1 MMKRGK
7 DLREEL
13 LHKGTLYSF
22 LGHIR
27 GKVVDIDGCGVGG
40 CKMWI
45 RENGQ
50 SAYSDAFGNF
60 SMINIR
66 PGLYTIII
74 ECEVFLLLSLPIF
87 PLNPA
92 TIPAPF
98 YHSFPETFGKI
109 APLQSARSIN
119 GHGVRKN
126 TFLIFP

>member
-74 ECEVFLLLSLPIF
+74 ECEGFSPFVIADLPVEPGDNPGHLFTIHSLKPSGKLRHF
-87 PLNPA
+87 NLPDPLMVTA
-92 TIPAPF
+92 
-98 YHSFPETFGKI
+98 
-109 APLQSARSIN
+109 
-119 GHGVRKN
+119 
-126 TFLIFP
+126 